1 MTLSSHE
8 PRHTVRVPSQTL
20 GVQLSA
26 AGASFAVRSAHA
38 TSVHLCLL
46 DGSDDAAAGLVERR
60 LRMQPL
66 ADDTWA
72 ITVPGVGPGQR
83 YGFRADGPWDPS
95 AGHWFNPAKLLVDPY
110 AHGIDGELAEGPATR
125 AYAGSDWGHSAVRS
139 DVDSLGSVPLS
150 VVLDPAAGDTGRH
163 AATTRPKVAWPETVI
178 YEMHVR
184 GFTKLHP
191 GIPPE
196 LRGTYAGLASP
207 AVIEHL
213 LGLGV
218 TSVELLPIHQFC
230 SEPAVTARGMRN
242 YWGYNTLAF
251 SAPHNGY
258 SVATDPSA
266 RLAEFGTMVS
276 TFHDAGLEVL
286 LDVVYNHTCEG
297 AFEGPTLSLRGL
309 DNRMYYRHEPGDPSL
324 YYDVTGTGNSLFFGQ
339 PATDDLVLDSLRW
352 WLRETGVDG
361 FRFDLVSTLARTDPH
376 DPSIVDPH
384 RGLVSAISADPEIGA
399 AKLIAE
405 PWDIG
410 PNGYQVAEFPAG
422 WTEWNDRYRDCLR
435 SFWRGSSHGVRELTT
450 RISGSSDFYAD
461 DGRHP
466 TASINF
472 VTAHDGLTLRDL
484 VSYDS
489 KHNETNLEHNNDGSN
504 DNRSGN
510 HGVEGETDDPQ
521 IVEARLR
528 TARALAGSLLLST
541 GVPMITAGDELWRT
555 QHGNNNPYCQDNEI
569 SWMDW
574 DVDPAASGLRSW
586 FAQLLAVRR
595 NHGVL
600 RQSHFFTGSSDG
612 EGVKDLAWFGPDG
625 HEMTHDDWHDDNL
638 RVVGAILAEDPDL
651 MWWFNGAAHD
661 VDVVLPRVNDNDS
674 YRLVADSA
682 GGVVHVGTRPTGPTG
697 PRGKSGRAGRTAATA
712 VSLAPTWAAGDRATL
727 RAGSFLLLAAEP
739 GASSDLLG

>member
-1 MTLSSHE
+1 M
-8 PRHTVRVPSQTL
+8 PSPSL
-20 GVQLSA
+20 GVQLGA

-38 TSVHLCLL
+38 ASVQLCLL
-46 DGSDDAAAGLVERR
+46 DPAGDAAGQLAERR
-60 LRMQPL
+60 LPMQPL

-110 AHGIDGELAEGPATR
+110 AHGIEGDLVQSPATR
-125 AYAGSDWGHSAVRS
+125 AYAGSDWGRSAVRS
-139 DVDSLGSVPLS
+139 NLDSLGSVPLS
-150 VVLDPAAGDTGRH
+150 VVLDPAAGDAGRH
-163 AATTRPKVAWPETVI
+163 AATTRPQVAWPETVI

-184 GFTKLHP
+184 GFTKRHP
-191 GIPPE
+191 GVPSE

-218 TSVELLPIHQFC
+218 TSVELLPVHQFC
-230 SEPAVTARGMRN
+230 SEPAVAARGMGN
-242 YWGYNTLAF
+242 YWGYNALAL
-251 SAPHNGY
+251 SSPHNGY
-258 SVATDPSA
+258 SFATDPSA
-266 RLAEFGTMVS
+266 RLDEFGTMVS

-286 LDVVYNHTCEG
+286 LDVVYNHTAEG
-297 AFEGPTLSLRGL
+297 ALGGPALSLRGL
-309 DNRMYYRHEPGDPSL
+309 DNRLYYRHVPGDLSR
-324 YYDVTGTGNSLFFGQ
+324 YYDVTGTGNTLFFGQ

-361 FRFDLVSTLARTDPH
+361 FRFDLVSTLARTDRL

-399 AKLIAE
+399 VKLIAE

-410 PNGYQVAEFPAG
+410 PNGYQVAEFPTG

-435 SFWRGSSHGVRELTT
+435 GFWRGSSHGVRELTT

-472 VTAHDGLTLRDL
+472 ITAHDGFTLRDL
-484 VSYDS
+484 VSYNS
-489 KHNETNLEHNNDGSN
+489 KHNEMNLEHNNDGSN
-504 DNRSGN
+504 DNRSDN
-510 HGVEGETDDPQ
+510 HGVEGETDDPD

-569 SWMDW
+569 SWTNW
-574 DVDPAASGLRSW
+574 DLDPAAIGLRDW
-586 FAQLLAVRR
+586 FAQVLALRR
-595 NHGVL
+595 HHGVL
-600 RQSHFFTGSSDG
+600 RQSHFFTGSSDDD
-612 EGVKDLAWFGPDG
+612 GVKDLAWFGPDG
-625 HEMTHDDWHDDNL
+625 GEMTHDDWHDDNR
-638 RVVGAILAEDPDL
+638 RVVGAILADEPDL
-651 MWWFNGAAHD
+651 MWWFNGTTHD
-661 VDVVLPRVNDNDS
+661 VDVVLPRVNDNAV

-682 GGVVHVGTRPTGPTG
+682 SGAVHLPAASSEDDPGARTV
-697 PRGKSGRAGRTAATA
+697 RAA
-712 VSLAPTWAAGDRATL
+712 VPTWAAGERATVGA
-727 RAGSFLLLAAEP
+727 RSFVLLAAEP
-739 GASSDLLG
+739 G